1 MHLDAGLR
9 CSAAQLSTAG
19 RKPVNE
25 DSMGMLIP
33 DGYAVITK
41 GVVAVIADGVSAAEA
56 GKEAAETCVRAFL
69 QDYFS
74 TPDSWSV
81 KRSAHQVISALNRW
95 LYSQGSHFAKAEKG
109 YISTLSIVIIK
120 SRTAHLFH
128 VGDSRIYRFRG
139 GVLEPLSRDHARR
152 IGDNQTYLTR
162 AMGLDVSLEV
172 DYRSVE
178 VEQGDLFLL
187 STDGLHGVLS
197 ASAMAGLLAQVGDN
211 LDVCCG
217 RLVEAALAAGSD
229 DNISCQLLRLDS
241 LPGEN
246 ADEVYRRL
254 TALPF
259 PPELS
264 PGARIDGLEVIEELH
279 ASARS
284 QIYKVKELD
293 TGRVLA
299 MKTPSANYEDD
310 PAYLER
316 FVMESWIGRRI
327 NSPHVVQVVE
337 REQAPSCLYYLTEYI
352 DGQTLAQWMKRH
364 PDAAP
369 REVVNIAEQIARG
382 LLAMHRRDT
391 LHQDIKPDNILLR
404 GDGAVC
410 LIDFGSCYVAGL
422 AEIATP
428 IQRDVCLGTAQ
439 YSAPEQVL
447 MRQVNARAD
456 QFSLAVVVFEM
467 LTGKQPYGGKLAES
481 ASVVAYRR
489 LAYLPASHYNPHV
502 PLWMDAALERGMN
515 ISPELRY
522 ADVAEFVHDLQHPNP
537 LFVSRR
543 QQPLLMRNPL
553 RFWQGVSALLLVAL
567 LWSLLA

>member
-1 MHLDAGLR
+1 MYLDAGLR

-19 RKPVNE
+19 RKPINE
-25 DSMGMLIP
+25 DSLGMLIP
-33 DGYAVITK
+33 EGHTVITK

-56 GKEAAETCVRAFL
+56 GKEAAETCVRGFL

-109 YISTLSIVIIK
+109 YISTLSIAIVK

-139 GVLEPLSRDHARR
+139 GVLEPLSRDHARH
-152 IGDNQTYLTR
+152 IGENQSYLTR

-172 DYRSVE
+172 DYRSVD

-197 ASAMAGLLAQVGDN
+197 STAIAGLLGQAGDN
-211 LDVCCG
+211 LDACCA
-217 RLVEAALAAGSD
+217 RLVDAALEAGSD
-229 DNISCQLLRLDS
+229 DNISCQLLRLDA
-241 LPGEN
+241 LPGED

-264 PGARIDGLEVIEELH
+264 VGDRLDGLEVIAEIH

-284 QIYKVKELD
+284 QIYKVKDIASGHL
-293 TGRVLA
+293 LA
-299 MKTPSANYEDD
+299 MKTPSANFQDD

-327 NSPHVVQVVE
+327 ASPHVVEVVE
-337 REQAPSCLYYLTEYI
+337 REAAPSCLYYLTEYI
-352 DGQTLAQWMKRH
+352 DGQTLAQWIKTH
-364 PDAAP
+364 PDASP
-369 REVVNIAEQIARG
+369 REVVAIAEQVARG

-391 LHQDIKPDNILLR
+391 LHQDIKPENILLR
-404 GDGAVC
+404 PDGSAC
-410 LIDFGSCYVAGL
+410 IIDFGSCYVAGL
-422 AEIATP
+422 AEISSP
-428 IQRDVCLGTAQ
+428 IPREYCLGTAH

-447 MRQVNARAD
+447 MRPVTARAD
-456 QFSLAVVVFEM
+456 QFALAVVVFEM
-467 LTGKQPYGGKLAES
+467 LTGKQPFAGKLAECAS
-481 ASVVAYRR
+481 AVAYRR
-489 LAYLPASHYNPHV
+489 LHYVPASQVNPHV
-502 PLWMDAALERGMN
+502 PLWLDAALEKGMS

-522 ADVAEFVHDLQHPNP
+522 ADVAEFVHDLRYPNP
-537 LFVSRR
+537 AFSLRR
-543 QQPLLMRNPL
+543 KQPLVARNPL
-553 RFWQGVSALLLVAL
+553 RFWQAVSAVLFILLML
-567 LWSLLA
+567 SLFD